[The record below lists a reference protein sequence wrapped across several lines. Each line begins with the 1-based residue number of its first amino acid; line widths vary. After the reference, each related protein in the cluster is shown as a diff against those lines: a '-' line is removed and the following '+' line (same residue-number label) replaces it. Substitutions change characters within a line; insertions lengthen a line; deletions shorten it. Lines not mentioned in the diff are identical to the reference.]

1 MRKVNGI
8 KQWFFVVL
16 FCFVSVISEVQAS
29 PMVNMT
35 VTNAEVRDVLTALAS
50 VGQVSIVADE
60 SVSGKITI
68 QLRQVSFET
77 ALTLVTKTKGL
88 AYQQVG
94 GVIVVAAADKLTQNF
109 GTTHIIKLNYAAA
122 EDVKKS
128 LVLIIPDN
136 RLKVDTAT
144 NSLIFLGS
152 SEETAQIRAAL
163 KELDIPFQ
171 QVSLEAQVVAVNKAA
186 SKDLGI
192 DWNWQSVPQTAT
204 YERDNWTEQKVLTDE
219 NGNTVYGDDGKPAYI
234 DIQHRDWKVTRP
246 GDHGVIQFGRSPNGW
261 PYEFYYQAKISALIS
276 SGNAKIL
283 AKPKITAINGK
294 EAKILIGDRIPV
306 LLEKTE
312 NGKTTSTIEYIDAGI
327 KLNYTPRINADGY
340 ITASVH
346 TEVSTPTLVPEM
358 KAYRVTT
365 REAGTEVRMKDGET
379 MVIGGLIGSEESG
392 GKNKVPFFS
401 DFPIL
406 GKLFQSTHTAKS
418 ETEVVIFLTAQIVK

>member
-1 MRKVNGI
+1 MNSAKR
-8 KQWFFVVL
+8 FVL
-16 FCFVSVISEVQAS
+16 ALLLCFVSSWSPVQAAAS
-29 PMVNMT
+29 LVNMT
-35 VTNAEVRDVLTALAS
+35 VTDAQVRDVLTALAS
-50 VGQVSIVADE
+50 VGQVSIVADD

-68 QLRQVSFET
+68 QLRQVPFET
-77 ALTLVTKTKGL
+77 ALALVTKTKGL
-88 AYQQVG
+88 AYQRVG
-94 GVIVVAAADKLTQNF
+94 EVIVVAAADKMTKSF
-109 GTTHIIKLNYAAA
+109 GTVQIIRLNYAAA

-128 LVLIIPDN
+128 LSLIIPDN
-136 RLKVDTAT
+136 RLTVDTAT
-144 NSLIFLGS
+144 NSLIFLAS
-152 SEETAQIRAAL
+152 PDENTQIRATL
-163 KELDIPFQ
+163 QELDIPFQ
-171 QVSLEAQVVAVNKAA
+171 QVSLEAQVMAINKAA
-186 SKDLGI
+186 SKDLGV
-192 DWNWQSVPQTAT
+192 DWNWQAAPQTAA
-204 YERDNWTEQKVLTDE
+204 YERDNWTEQKVLTDA
-219 NGNTVYGDDGKPAYI
+219 NGNTIYGDDGKPAYV

-246 GDHGVIQFGRSPNGW
+246 GDYGVIQFGRGPNGW

-283 AKPKITAINGK
+283 ARPKIVAINGK

-306 LLEKTE
+306 LMEKTE

-327 KLNYTPRINADGY
+327 KLNYTPRINADGQ
-340 ITASVH
+340 ITAIVH

-392 GKNKVPFFS
+392 GKNKVPFLS

-406 GKLFQSTHTAKS
+406 GKLFQSTHTAKN

>member
-8 KQWFFVVL
+8 KQWFFVML
-16 FCFVSVISEVQAS
+16 FCFVSVISEVQAA
-29 PMVNMT
+29 PLVNMT

-50 VGQVSIVADE
+50 VGQVSIVADD
-60 SVSGKITI
+60 SVTGKITI
-68 QLRQVSFET
+68 QLRQVSFEN

-128 LVLIIPDN
+128 LALIIPDN

-152 SEETAQIRAAL
+152 PEETAQIRTAL
-163 KELDIPFQ
+163 EELDIPFQ

-246 GDHGVIQFGRSPNGW
+246 GDHGVIQFGRSPSGW

-283 AKPKITAINGK
+283 AKPKIT
-294 EAKILIGDRIPV
+294 P
-306 LLEKTE
+306 
-312 NGKTTSTIEYIDAGI
+312 S
-327 KLNYTPRINADGY
+327 
-340 ITASVH
+340 
-346 TEVSTPTLVPEM
+346 
-358 KAYRVTT
+358 
-365 REAGTEVRMKDGET
+365 
-379 MVIGGLIGSEESG
+379 
-392 GKNKVPFFS
+392 
-401 DFPIL
+401 
-406 GKLFQSTHTAKS
+406 TAKTRKYLS
-418 ETEVVIFLTAQIVK
+418 VTVSRCSWRKPRTVKQHRPLNILMQVSN

>member
-1 MRKVNGI
+1 MNSVK
-8 KQWFFVVL
+8 WLVL
-16 FCFVSVISEVQAS
+16 ALLFWFVSSWSTVQAAAS
-29 PMVNMT
+29 LVNMT
-35 VTNAEVRDVLTALAS
+35 VTDAQVRDVLTALAS
-50 VGQVSIVADE
+50 VGQVSIVADD
-60 SVSGKITI
+60 SVTGKITI
-68 QLRQVSFET
+68 QLRQVPFET
-77 ALTLVTKTKGL
+77 ALALVTKTKGL
-88 AYQQVG
+88 TYQRVG
-94 GVIVVAAADKLTQNF
+94 EVIVVAAADKMTKSF
-109 GTTHIIKLNYAAA
+109 GTVQIIRLNYAAA

-128 LVLIIPDN
+128 LALIIPDN

-144 NSLIFLGS
+144 NSLIFFAS
-152 SEETAQIRAAL
+152 PDENTQIRTTL
-163 KELDIPFQ
+163 QELDIPFQ
-171 QVSLEAQVVAVNKAA
+171 QVSLEAQVMAISKAA
-186 SKDLGI
+186 SKDLGV
-192 DWNWQSVPQTAT
+192 DWNWQAAPQTAA
-204 YERDNWTEQKVLTDE
+204 YERDNWTEQKVLTDAS
-219 NGNTVYGDDGKPAYI
+219 GNTIYGDDGKPAYV

-246 GDHGVIQFGRSPNGW
+246 GDYGVIQFGRGPNGW

-283 AKPKITAINGK
+283 AKPKIVAINGK

-327 KLNYTPRINADGY
+327 KLNYTPRINADGQ
-340 ITASVH
+340 ITAIVH

-392 GKNKVPFFS
+392 GKNKVPFLS
-401 DFPIL
+401 EFPIL
-406 GKLFQSTHTAKS
+406 GKLFQSTHTAKN